1 MRIDSVASMRFDPR
15 AFSPINLYLV
25 VKSQDQKER
34 RSRLIDAT
42 KKGRIGRF
50 EERPVAEGLV
60 VKGRLDSPRGIFD
73 TSSSSV
79 LKLREPRGLVLL
91 DDGTM
96 LVAEIDRVLHIET
109 SGHVLRSYSL
119 PGFGFLHSIERSA
132 DRTKLLV
139 VCSGYDLIAE
149 IDLASGELVWDW
161 LAWEHGFNPN
171 LDGTYLARDPELY
184 EGFTKRGRRARLIDF
199 TQRNAHG
206 LMTTERSNHP
216 NTACYSSVSE
226 PLVLVT
232 LGHSGDLIEI
242 DARSGVWRYVLRG
255 LASMPHGI
263 QRYGDGWMITN
274 TLKGECWFLGRDF
287 AVVGKLLFS
296 DLPGKPAELAGNEWL
311 QSVHPIGPDRLI
323 GLDANR
329 GLILVDFASR
339 AWSAVPVDDN
349 WCVHLALL
357 PAVAAGNL
365 SC

>member
-1 MRIDSVASMRFDPR
+1 MRIDNVASMRFDPG
-15 AFSPINLYLV
+15 AFSPVDLHLV

-34 RSRLIDAT
+34 RSRLIEAA

-73 TSSSSV
+73 TSLGSI
-79 LKLREPRGLVLL
+79 LRLREPRGLVLL
-91 DDGTM
+91 DNGTM
-96 LVAEIDRVLHIET
+96 LVAEIDRVLHMEA
-109 SGHVLRSYSL
+109 SGQVLRSYSL
-119 PGFGFLHSIERSA
+119 PGFGFLHSIERNA
-132 DRTKLLV
+132 DGTRLLV

-149 IDLASGELVWDW
+149 IDLASGEFVWDW

-171 LDGTYLARDPELY
+171 LDGTYLARNPEHHA
-184 EGFTKRGRRARLIDF
+184 EFTKRGLHARLVDF
-199 TQRNAHG
+199 TERKAHG

-226 PLVLVT
+226 HLVLVT

-242 DARSGVWRYVLRG
+242 DARSGEWRYVLRD

-287 AVVGKLLFS
+287 DVVGKLVFS
-296 DLPGKPAELAGNEWL
+296 DLPGKPAELAANEWL
-311 QSVHPIGPDRLI
+311 QSVHPIGPHLLV

-329 GLILVDFASR
+329 GLILVDVEAR
-339 AWSAVPVDDN
+339 AWSVVPVDEN
-349 WCVHLALL
+349 WCVHLA
-357 PAVAAGNL
+357 VACG
-365 SC
+365 SRWK